1 MEHLNNLP
9 PFYIGQKV
17 VYITGIQLPIYTQ
30 DTVIDI
36 IKNNCKCC
44 EYLIKVKKHP
54 GEKTIIE
61 DKHPYVRCADCAHIV
76 LTSEWNKT
84 IGYWLASSWR
94 PLQEQTFPLISM
106 KKVLEEQLVCSN

>member
-17 VYITGIQLPIYTQ
+17 VYITGKNMPKGTI
-30 DTVIDI
+30 DTIIDI
-36 IKNNCKCC
+36 KPNWCSCC
-44 EYLIKVKKHP
+44 
-54 GEKTIIE
+54 
-61 DKHPYVRCADCAHIV
+61 PYVLLLKDNKVDDDFRDCSNVECECCGEIV
-76 LTSEWNKT
+76 PLEKHLTIRFFWFST
-84 IGYWLASSWR
+84 SFR